1 MSEYL
6 SKEEIKQW
14 RSSLEKITLEEFAA
28 RLGKK
33 IEQDKPTNDLI
44 DIVFHGHP
52 TVSADTDWNSTRS
65 ERLSAIAERSFE
77 REKEISIT
85 PFSASKLKL
94 EIADSPQEN
103 SNKTN
108 SDNIEPE
115 KKTVVNETP
124 KKTNS
129 TKKPAKKVSN
139 KKVKETLNKVAE
151 KLNKKASSKEKSEPV
166 DSLREEVRVVFKKA
180 LTDREQKVYDHFAAN
195 QDKIVYAKDLAVLLE
210 LPRDYV
216 YKYIKNLRAKIE
228 GDKLRNAEK
237 GGFILSLK

>member
-85 PFSASKLKL
+85 PFSVSKLKL
-94 EIADSPQEN
+94 EIADNHTDS
-103 SNKTN
+103 K
-108 SDNIEPE
+108 E
-115 KKTVVNETP
+115 KVETKKETFSKETP
-124 KKTNS
+124 KKAVS
-129 TKKPAKKVSN
+129 SKKAPKKVSN

-151 KLNKKASSKEKSEPV
+151 KLNKKKTVKEKVEPV
-166 DSLREEVRVVFKKA
+166 DALREEVRFVFKKA
-180 LTDREQKVYDHFAAN
+180 LTDREQKVFDHFAAN

-228 GDKLRNAEK
+228 GDKLKNAEK